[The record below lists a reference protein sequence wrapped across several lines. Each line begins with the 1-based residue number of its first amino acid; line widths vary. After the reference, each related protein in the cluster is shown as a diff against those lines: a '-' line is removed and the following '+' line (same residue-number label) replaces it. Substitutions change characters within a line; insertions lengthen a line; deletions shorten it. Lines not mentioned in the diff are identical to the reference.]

1 VFLVSGWIV
10 LNVSGALMHWQ
21 HEQATNQG
29 LMIEVTEV
37 TSSNQVHPVALGLI
51 TGKQT
56 TPEREVRFNEA
67 LSPRK

>member
-1 VFLVSGWIV
+1 
-10 LNVSGALMHWQ
+10 
-21 HEQATNQG
+21 
-29 LMIEVTEV
+29 MIEVTEV